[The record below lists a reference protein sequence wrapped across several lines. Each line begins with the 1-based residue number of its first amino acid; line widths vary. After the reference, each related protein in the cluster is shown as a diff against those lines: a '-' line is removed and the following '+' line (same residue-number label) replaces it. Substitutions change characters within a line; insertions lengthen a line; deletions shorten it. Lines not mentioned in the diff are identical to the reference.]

1 MNDSWLRDVSKV
13 EKVLFITN
21 DFGPRA
27 GGIETFLMGLIER
40 QKRDSVIVY
49 TSSQGD
55 TRQYD
60 AAWKSD
66 FGVEVIRDRTRIL
79 LPTPFV
85 ARKVRKVVQERQ
97 IKRACFGAA
106 VPLGLLAPS
115 LSRAGVQR
123 ILALTHGHEVWWARI
138 FPFSWALR
146 RVGKFIDVMTY
157 LGDFTQSAIA
167 PTLTAHARAAMVRIA
182 PGIDTSHFSPS
193 ADSREIRSSLG
204 LTDKKVIVSVGRLVH
219 RKGQDFL
226 IRALPII
233 RQSIPNVHLLLIGEG
248 PYRQKL
254 ESLAKECN
262 VEDAITFKGRIKYEE
277 LPRYISA
284 GDIFAMP
291 SRSRF
296 NGLEV
301 EGLGIVY
308 LEASACGLPVVAGN
322 SGGAPDAVLEGET
335 GFVVDGVNTSAI
347 AQACVKLLENPQ
359 LAIAMGIA
367 GREWIERDWSW
378 DLWANEFSKALLAK

>member
-1 MNDSWLRDVSKV
+1 
-13 EKVLFITN
+13 
-21 DFGPRA
+21 
-27 GGIETFLMGLIER
+27 
-40 QKRDSVIVY
+40 
-49 TSSQGD
+49 
-55 TRQYD
+55 
-60 AAWKSD
+60 
-66 FGVEVIRDRTRIL
+66 
-79 LPTPFV
+79 
-85 ARKVRKVVQERQ
+85 
-97 IKRACFGAA
+97 
-106 VPLGLLAPS
+106 
-115 LSRAGVQR
+115 
-123 ILALTHGHEVWWARI
+123 
-138 FPFSWALR
+138 
-146 RVGKFIDVMTY
+146 
-157 LGDFTQSAIA
+157 
-167 PTLTAHARAAMVRIA
+167 VRIA

-193 ADSREIRSSLG
+193 PDSREIRSSLG